1 MNKPSTSIRY
11 NIFLLLCLSVSYY
24 TVSHRL
30 SDILKANNL
39 MSACGV
45 IVTVIA
51 MLSIVISLIA
61 LKIKNEKFDEVYDFI
76 KTSDALEKTKALAKS
91 YTLSALNLIDKLP
104 KGKNRELIAEI
115 TRKLLERTL

>member
-1 MNKPSTSIRY
+1 MQKVLPFFLKYFQY
-11 NIFLLLCLSVSYY
+11 NHL
-24 TVSHRL
+24 
-30 SDILKANNL
+30 
-39 MSACGV
+39 
-45 IVTVIA
+45 
-51 MLSIVISLIA
+51 
-61 LKIKNEKFDEVYDFI
+61 KFDEVYDFI

>member
-1 MNKPSTSIRY
+1 MHRLLKRLENRYLKTLNKAFI
-11 NIFLLLCLSVSYY
+11 LLLFSFALQENNALVSE
-24 TVSHRL
+24 L
-30 SDILKANNL
+30 
-39 MSACGV
+39 
-45 IVTVIA
+45 
-51 MLSIVISLIA
+51 
-61 LKIKNEKFDEVYDFI
+61 IKNEKFDEVYDFI

>member
-1 MNKPSTSIRY
+1 MDDYLDYASTAQTLGKPVLEDIKQGIYSAPVLFALQE
-11 NIFLLLCLSVSYY
+11 NNALVSE
-24 TVSHRL
+24 L
-30 SDILKANNL
+30 
-39 MSACGV
+39 
-45 IVTVIA
+45 
-51 MLSIVISLIA
+51 
-61 LKIKNEKFDEVYDFI
+61 IKNEKFDEVYDFI

>member
-1 MNKPSTSIRY
+1 M
-11 NIFLLLCLSVSYY
+11 LLVSE
-24 TVSHRL
+24 L
-30 SDILKANNL
+30 
-39 MSACGV
+39 
-45 IVTVIA
+45 
-51 MLSIVISLIA
+51 
-61 LKIKNEKFDEVYDFI
+61 IKNEKFDEVYDFI